1 MGTDT
6 RYAQIVRLM
15 DRIAYV
21 NHDTDDAVRAG
32 LLTEADLVAMGF
44 KELLAL
50 FATLPA
56 PSMAEMDGE
65 FAARL
70 LAQPNALASVIGHLT
85 VNNPLMPG
93 RWRCKAFQPVSA
105 GRGQGYNS
113 FAHLGR
119 TVRRFPMQTL
129 MAPSRYD
136 GEPAYTLVYAAF
148 RSMCGAIHMV
158 DEVRRQVQALGHA
171 VVSISREGG
180 LGSGARARK
189 DFPLLLFSQELLA
202 LLNSGVGIVEV
213 FAQ

>member
-1 MGTDT
+1 M
-6 RYAQIVRLM
+6 RLVTPSSEHGA
-15 DRIAYV
+15 R
-21 NHDTDDAVRAG
+21 
-32 LLTEADLVAMGF
+32 LTEADLVAMGF

-158 DEVRRQVQALGHA
+158 DEVRRVAPGLYL
-171 VVSISREGG
+171 G
-180 LGSGARARK
+180 LGTWGFTDAQRHV
-189 DFPLLLFSQELLA
+189 PLPFVLRGPVAPYAGHIGRVRPGFDPRQEIPVLKER
-202 LLNSGVGIVEV
+202 G
-213 FAQ
+213 